1 MNGVLKSGLPE
12 FFVEADGNLAAS
24 PRCHERVGLVNMIEG
39 KAMEDEILRMKV
51 PAHKT
56 LDKFHHASGGCD
68 PGGRAPLEPKF

>member
-1 MNGVLKSGLPE
+1 
-12 FFVEADGNLAAS
+12 
-24 PRCHERVGLVNMIEG
+24 MIEG

-68 PGGRAPLEPKF
+68 PGGRAPLDPKL

>member
-39 KAMEDEILRMKV
+39 KAMEDEFLRMKV

-56 LDKFHHASGGCD
+56 LDRFHHA
-68 PGGRAPLEPKF
+68 

>member
-51 PAHKT
+51 RAHQM
-56 LDKFHHASGGCD
+56 LDKFHDATSGCD
-68 PGGRAPLEPKF
+68 PGGLAPLEPKF